1 MEKYSLRAQSSKKE
15 FSSPAP
21 IELTLEQAKQI
32 AGGLAAAV
40 TLINGHCCTTCGLGG
55 PYKLT

>member
-1 MEKYSLRAQSSKKE
+1 MEKYTPPDQSFKKE

-21 IELTLEQAKQI
+21 VELTPEQAKQI
-32 AGGLAAAV
+32 AGGLAAAM

-55 PYKLT
+55 PSQLT